1 MRRVIKDPTFN
12 IYKKGGNVEDKQ
24 QTLFDLDETD
34 KANNIERRG
43 KELKKDEL
51 LKLAKDEA
59 DLRFDVESGI
69 TDQILRDYYKDR
81 KPGQSITDW
90 LDSKPREYFLNIPLQ
105 LRDGGKVIS
114 LSSYLKQKEKPKI
127 KKINLDSIAPGKA
140 IVDLS
145 DAEREVVN
153 KLLRMSFNIKGD

>member
-1 MRRVIKDPTFN
+1 MERQIKDPTFN
-12 IYKKGGNVEDKQ
+12 IYRDGGNVENKAKA
-24 QTLFDLDETD
+24 TD
-34 KANNIERRG
+34 K
-43 KELKKDEL
+43 KDL
-51 LKLAKDEA
+51 IKLAKDEA
-59 DLRFDVESGI
+59 DIIFDLESGI
-69 TDQILRDYYKDR
+69 TDQILRDYNKER

-90 LDSKPREYFLNIPLQ
+90 LDTKPREYFLNIPLQ

>member
-1 MRRVIKDPTFN
+1 MSIRTIKDPTFN
-12 IYKKGGNVEDKQ
+12 IYKKGGNVENKNKPIKKEQLQ
-24 QTLFDLDETD
+24 Q
-34 KANNIERRG
+34 
-43 KELKKDEL
+43 
-51 LKLAKDEA
+51 LAKDVE
-59 DLRFDVESGI
+59 DLKFDFESGI
-69 TDQILRDYYKDR
+69 SDQILRDYYKDR

>member
-1 MRRVIKDPTFN
+1 MERTIKDPTFN
-12 IYKKGGNVEDKQ
+12 IYKDGGNVETK
-24 QTLFDLDETD
+24 
-34 KANNIERRG
+34 G
-43 KELKKDEL
+43 KELKKEEL

-59 DLRFDVESGI
+59 DLKFDFESGI
-69 TDQILRDYYKDR
+69 SDQILRDYYKDR